1 MTMKLRPLKTEPEYD
16 ALMAWVDEQ
25 FDKKTPPD
33 SPTGETIQIALLLI
47 KAYEDKHY
55 PIPSPDPI
63 EAIRLKMEEKGYRN
77 KDFVGKVGSKSYV
90 SAVLNRRKPLTLEM
104 AKFFHKELGIPAG
117 VLLS

>member
-1 MTMKLRPLKTEPEYD
+1 MMS
-16 ALMAWVDEQ
+16 WIDEQ
-25 FDKKTPPD
+25 FDKKASPD
-33 SPTGETIQIALLLI
+33 SPEGETLQVALLLI
-47 KAYEDKHY
+47 KVYEDVHH

-63 EAIRLKMEEKGYRN
+63 EAIRLKMEENGYRN

-104 AKFFHKELGIPAG
+104 AKFFHKELGIPAS